1 MLVPPPVTAVILGGG
16 RQDALAL
23 RAGVAAKALVPFAGQ
38 ALALYVLSALRAC
51 PAVAHI
57 VYVGDADSVIAAQ
70 ADQLV
75 PPGETFVES
84 FSAGAHAALAHA
96 PEHCV
101 LVTTADL
108 PWLRREALDDFL
120 AAASGAALAYPV
132 VRREVAEA
140 QFPEQRRTFV
150 RLQEGRFTGGNLMLL
165 APEMVPALLPFVER
179 AYGGRKNP
187 LALARLFG
195 ADFIVRLA
203 LGRLSLGAIEAR
215 ATQLL
220 GLPVRAVITPFAS
233 IGADVDKPEHLT
245 TPLSAG

>member
-1 MLVPPPVTAVILGGG
+1 MLEQPPVTAVILGGG
-16 RQDALAL
+16 RGDALAR
-23 RAGVAAKALVPFAGQ
+23 RAGVAAKALVPFSGQ
-38 ALALYVLSALRAC
+38 PLVLYVLRALRAC

-57 VYVGDADSVIAAQ
+57 VYVGEAHGVIAAQ

-75 PPGETFVES
+75 PAGRTFVES
-84 FSAGAHAALAHA
+84 FSAGVAAALAHA
-96 PEHCV
+96 PDRAV

-108 PWLRREALDDFL
+108 PWLRADALADFL
-120 AAASGAALAYPV
+120 TAASGAMLAYPI

-150 RLQEGRFTGGNLMLL
+150 RLKEGRFTGGNLMLL
-165 APEMVPALLPFVER
+165 APEMVPVLLPFVER

-215 ATQLL
+215 AAQLL

-233 IGADVDKPEHLT
+233 IGADVDKPEHLAQ
-245 TPLSAG
+245 PLSVS